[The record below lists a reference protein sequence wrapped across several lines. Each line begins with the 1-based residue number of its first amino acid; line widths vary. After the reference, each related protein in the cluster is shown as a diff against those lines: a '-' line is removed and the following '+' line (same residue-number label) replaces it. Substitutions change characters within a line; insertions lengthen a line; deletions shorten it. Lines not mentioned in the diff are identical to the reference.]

1 MDSFAI
7 LTTRQRNEDGKNGK
21 DKVMQI
27 SGNKEISK
35 KSSTSTCMMTDINGN
50 IRTIYMSVILNKT
63 FWPRRQFNSC

>member
-35 KSSTSTCMMTDINGN
+35 KSSTCMMTDINGN

-63 FWPRRQFNSC
+63 ILA